1 MVQFLKAKPTS
12 FINKPVGVVST
23 DMGGKEAAN
32 TLANVA
38 NSIATQAFARATA
51 DQEKFGKEYARS
63 MSIDVRDTSGNLQ
76 FKPIDSTLSD
86 VAKASAEPIVRQRY
100 GEALR
105 LDINNAIMDI
115 RRNSKTSAEF
125 KQNVEVRMG
134 EYLKDVK
141 RFGGS
146 DYEGVI
152 TQDIAKVSSQHF
164 QDMATNE
171 FNDAQKVAAV
181 NKQSI
186 ITQTNNDY
194 ITSIADSVRANSN
207 LTGDNSIAEL
217 TQELNV
223 SKFIIDKLVQ
233 DNNDNL
239 FENNQN
245 PSIHGAEF
253 RKIKSAT
260 VKGLM
265 RGLIAGKDGKFLR
278 AVRQSVLNGKDTVD
292 QNGKQLLTKYEQQVL
307 QLIKN
312 QNKDDYALDELNG
325 TLTIVSNDESNTRA
339 VRAAE
344 IKDKNF
350 YETQIEK
357 KNASYIFQ
365 QNIQENFYNDGYTL
379 GSEIS
384 SAGGVVNNNH
394 IETIKKKTNE
404 IVAQR
409 QFKTTK
415 INGEIV
421 GYDLGDKEIRTQLAK
436 YSHNIAD
443 KMIKGSGLF
452 VTSASKENLLNYI
465 VNKNEKGLTDKQLTV
480 AKNIEKVFDSS
491 VSDNSY
497 IKDTFKSALNSA
509 SIVALKNEQN
519 EADNLKIQNVGFE
532 AENGLGSHSTAR
544 AKDLQQYYGVDL
556 NYFAQGKFSDDLQAE
571 EGTPEKK
578 KAVALDLV
586 MTNGFFPKPVLDLM
600 NLAVNGNGSAFTIN
614 QALTFFNKYTRVERD
629 GSTVDRLYDVLDKK
643 TYKMLSVANTLSQ
656 FVGTNTFGIQT
667 EGDEGV
673 TIKQLM
679 LKLNQTRIDLDQNSA
694 SFKAN
699 LADLADHETGINS
712 SFDYLLEEM
721 NFDVKESEEFA
732 PILDMFLSLDI
743 GKNIILDHFE
753 NIKANIYVDGEGM
766 IIDTM
771 GGGNLLDRSKHA
783 FLRTIPDANL
793 RQGVRMFIQ
802 NELGKIPVVADPL
815 TADAD
820 SRYFLNYKPND
831 LERIEMMKTAYGK
844 SILQQK
850 REDEKGG
857 VPVFLQPYPYG
868 PDNSRVRYAAF
879 YRKTDGQFVAVKKDG
894 IDVVF
899 DLAELLQTVSPDF
912 DPEE

>member
-12 FINKPVGVVST
+12 FINRPVGVVST

-38 NSIATQAFARATA
+38 NNIATQAFARATA
-51 DQEKFGKEYARS
+51 DQEKFGKNYARS
-63 MSIDVRDTSGNLQ
+63 MSIDVRDSNGNLQ

-141 RFGGS
+141 RFGGN
-146 DYEGVI
+146 DYVGVI

-278 AVRQSVLNGKDTVD
+278 AVRQSVLNGKDTLD

-307 QLIKN
+307 QLIKD
-312 QNKDDYALDELNG
+312 QNKDDYALDELNA
-325 TLTIVSNDESNTRA
+325 TLTIVSNDEANARA

-344 IKDKNF
+344 TKDKNF

-365 QNIQENFYNDGYTL
+365 QNVQENFYNDGYTL

-384 SAGGVVNNNH
+384 SAGGVVNANH
-394 IETIKKKTNE
+394 IETIQKKTNE

-409 QFKTTK
+409 QFKTRK
-415 INGEIV
+415 IGNEVV
-421 GYDLGDKEIRTQLAK
+421 GYDLSDKEIRTQLAK

-452 VTSASKENLLNYI
+452 TTSASKENLLNYI
-465 VNKNEKGLTDKQLTV
+465 VNKSEKGLTAKQLTV
-480 AKNIEKVFDSS
+480 AKNIEKVFNSA

-519 EADNLKIQNVGFE
+519 EAENLRIQNVGFE
-532 AENGLGSHSTAR
+532 AENGLGVHSPKR
-544 AKDLQQYYGVDL
+544 ANDLKTYYDVNL
-556 NYFAQGKFSDDLQAE
+556 QYFAQGKFSDDLQAE
-571 EGTPEKK
+571 EGSPERK

-586 MTNGFFPKPVLDLM
+586 MSNGFFPQPVLELM
-600 NLAVNGNGSAFTIN
+600 NLAVNANGSAFSIN
-614 QALTFFNKYTRVERD
+614 QALNYFNKYTKVD
-629 GSTVDRLYDVLDKK
+629 KGGSQVDRLYDVLDKK

-656 FVGTNTFGIQT
+656 FLGTNTFGIVT
-667 EGDEGV
+667 DKEGGPD
-673 TIKQLM
+673 IKDLM
-679 LKLNQTRIDLDQNSA
+679 LKLKQTRQDIDINSNV
-694 SFKAN
+694 FKAN
-699 LADLADHETGINS
+699 LSDLAEGESGINS
-712 SFDYLLEEM
+712 SFDYLLEKL
-721 NFDVKESEEFA
+721 NFDQREAEEFA
-732 PILDMFLSLDI
+732 PILDMFLSMDM
-743 GKNIILDHFE
+743 GSNIILDHFE

-766 IIDTM
+766 IIDAFQ
-771 GGGNLLDRSKHA
+771 GGNLLNRSKHA
-783 FLRTIPDANL
+783 FLRTIPDAVQ

-802 NELGKIPVVADPL
+802 NDLSQIPVDADPL
-815 TADAD
+815 TADED
-820 SRYFLNYKPND
+820 SRYFLNYTPND
-831 LERIEMMKTAYGK
+831 LERTEMMKTSYGRN
-844 SILQQK
+844 ILTQK

-857 VPVFLQPYPYG
+857 VPVFLQPDPYG
-868 PDNSRVRYAAF
+868 PDNSRVRYIAF
-879 YRKTDGQFVAVKKDG
+879 YRANDGTFKSVKKDG
-894 IDVVF
+894 VDVVY
-899 DLAELLQTVSPDF
+899 DLAELLQIVSPDF